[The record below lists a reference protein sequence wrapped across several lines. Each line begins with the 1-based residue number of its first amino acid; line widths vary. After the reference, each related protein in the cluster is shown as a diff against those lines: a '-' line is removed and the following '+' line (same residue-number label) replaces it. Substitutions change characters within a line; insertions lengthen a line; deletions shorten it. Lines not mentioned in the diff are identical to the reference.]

1 MLEMNHTL
9 FQSVTWRHSSLVSVF
24 RKSHH
29 FLFMFL
35 LLMGKRSK
43 RNMGKDIDESL
54 LYLTDLDFLLCI
66 AQ

>member
-1 MLEMNHTL
+1 
-9 FQSVTWRHSSLVSVF
+9 
-24 RKSHH
+24 
-29 FLFMFL
+29 MFL

>member
-9 FQSVTWRHSSLVSVF
+9 LQSVTWRYSSLVSVF

-43 RNMGKDIDESL
+43 RNMGKDIDKSL